1 MWFKDANILICG
13 IDVLGGAAGIRP
25 SSGQGQTTGGIG
37 RWFPPFSRMMFMIWN
52 DLLMM
57 IYYWIL
63 DEWWNDD
70 EMFDWILNDCW
81 NDYWILDEW
90 WNDDEMFDWIL
101 NDCWNDYEMLIEFET
116 MLKMLMFWNVLFKVN
131 ILLCCDAY

>member
-63 DEWWNDD
+63 DEWWND
-70 EMFDWILNDCW
+70 N
-81 NDYWILDEW
+81 
-90 WNDDEMFDWIL
+90 EMFDWIL